1 MENKWNEAPK
11 SDADR
16 KHNPFVKTT
25 KKNKY
30 LLTFPFWCPS
40 VSLKD
45 STKESY
51 SLVTM
56 FQFIKFYLDYGSNN
70 SFFIWN
76 ELIST
81 PLNSFKSVIEYLL
94 EDITDSV
101 ATVQSLDNTM
111 GQGQENAEE
120 EMEVDNQE
128 EKCNVMAEDV
138 ATVVDNTMGQEVT
151 MGQENAEEVMEVDD
165 QEETEDVATVVD
177 NTMGQEVTM
186 GQEYAEEVI
195 EVDDQEKTEKSTMGQ
210 EKDQQEAQDGAVDHV
225 VKGKRIVF

>member
-1 MENKWNEAPK
+1 M
-11 SDADR
+11 
-16 KHNPFVKTT
+16 
-25 KKNKY
+25 
-30 LLTFPFWCPS
+30 
-40 VSLKD
+40 
-45 STKESY
+45 
-51 SLVTM
+51 
-56 FQFIKFYLDYGSNN
+56 DYGSNN

-186 GQEYAEEVI
+186 GQENAEEVMEVDDQEETEDVATVVDNTMGQEVTMGQEYAEEVI